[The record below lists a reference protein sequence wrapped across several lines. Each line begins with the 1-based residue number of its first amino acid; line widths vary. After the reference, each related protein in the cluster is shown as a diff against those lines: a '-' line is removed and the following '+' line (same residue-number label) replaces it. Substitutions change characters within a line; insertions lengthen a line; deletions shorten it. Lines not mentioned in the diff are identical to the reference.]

1 MRKHL
6 YLVVEN
12 ERYPDREGGVSI
24 HDTRATPS
32 SKNEQTVQ
40 HMRNF
45 ETGDEWTVT
54 HVSLGYVDFDDEDE
68 YEEQIGDAV
77 KRKLAEIDER
87 HLIDAG
93 LDPDEV
99 LGGDEDDGE

>member
-12 ERYPDREGGVSI
+12 EEHPEREGGVSVLN
-24 HDTRATPS
+24 TRATPS
-32 SKNEQTVQ
+32 SKNEQTIH

-45 ETGDEWTVT
+45 ETGETWTKT
-54 HVSLGYVDFDDEDE
+54 MVSLGYEDFEDE
-68 YEEQIGDAV
+68 EDYEERLGEV
-77 KRKLAEIDER
+77 TKRKLAEIDER
-87 HLIDAG
+87 HLEDAG

-99 LGGDEDDGE
+99 LDGVTASA